1 MKAIARATVLGL
13 LISGFFF
20 SLPTLPAVSQI
31 NPAPPSG
38 RLYNPA
44 SEETVTGK
52 VTAIEQTVSKHR
64 FGYGVHLQLQC
75 GTKNISVHLGPA
87 WYLER
92 NGLAVAVGDTLQIV
106 GSRITLQDGPALIAA
121 EVKKGEQTLRLR
133 NDQGIPLWSGG
144 PR

>member
-1 MKAIARATVLGL
+1 MKPFVRAIILVLL
-13 LISGFFF
+13 MSGFFF
-20 SLPTLPAVSQI
+20 SSLLLPAASQT

-38 RLYNPA
+38 RLYNQA

-75 GTKNISVHLGPA
+75 GNEDISVHLGPA

-92 NGLAVAVGDTLQIV
+92 NGLALAVGDTLQIV

-121 EVKKGEQTLRLR
+121 EVKKGEKTLRLR
-133 NDQGIPLWSGG
+133 NSQGIPLWSGG